1 MRKALPFLQE
11 AVVPQITYC
20 SDFDFIARDESG
32 LAILS
37 VHHGIVNMLQYI
49 SSGVYGFRCAHA
61 R

>member
-37 VHHGIVNMLQYI
+37 VHHGVVNMLQYI
-49 SSGVYGFRCAHA
+49 VSGVYGFR
-61 R
+61 